1 MTAKMFADLHCHP
14 TFYGFNRMRNTPALE
29 DSPETFNPWH
39 ELPSDQASLEAGGR
53 ATNYSQCNFARMTQG
68 NVRLVF
74 MSFTPI
80 ERGFFEGSASGDE
93 YAFSS
98 ELLRLASG
106 LTLIRSSQKLLNRQ
120 PDQAFRE
127 IGKILRNTGPLRQI
141 VQSVFLKYSFRRIR
155 HIISG
160 QYDYWEEFLKEYEFL
175 RASDSQPVRTTLQTG
190 DESATIEGCYHLV
203 QTPNSLEQ
211 LIEGNDRDMAVLL
224 TIEGAHAF
232 SIGPDQKPVPENIL
246 FERIATLKSL
256 PHPIFFITLAHH
268 FDNGICGHAHSLP
281 DAGQA
286 VMDQIPRMNEDFERK
301 NNLGIRVVRELL
313 DLDEKLAS
321 QNGRRI
327 LIDCKHMSARARKS
341 YYNEIILPYNDQNAA
356 LTAAERKKTPKLPV
370 IFSHAGYAGVKTLDE
385 MIENAP
391 RENDHWRRS
400 PFYAWN
406 INLSDEDVR
415 LVHASD
421 GLIGLCFDRRICGVA
436 PNEKIAPENWSRVL
450 LNQIFGLVDVIMLDE
465 RLKAGEKR
473 TIWDRIS
480 IGSDYD
486 GVIDPIAIYPTA
498 ASLPQFAEDLR
509 ELLHENRHTRMI
521 DRIGVDVLIEKIAW
535 KNAYEFAKTHFPAA
549 SRGLENV

>member
-1 MTAKMFADLHCHP
+1 MTTKMFADLHCHP

-29 DSPETFNPWH
+29 DSSETFDPWH
-39 ELPSDQASLEAGGR
+39 ELPSDQTSLEAGGR
-53 ATNYSQCNFARMTQG
+53 ATNYSQASFARMSQG

-93 YAFSS
+93 YAFTS

-106 LTLIRSSQKLLNRQ
+106 LTLVRSSQKLLNGQ
-120 PDQAFRE
+120 PDMAFRE

-160 QYDYWEEFLKEYEFL
+160 KYDYWEEFLKEYEFL
-175 RASDSQPVRTTLQTG
+175 RSSDSKPVRTTLQTG
-190 DESATIEGCYHLV
+190 DETAAIEGCYHLV
-203 QTPNSLEQ
+203 QTPRVLEQ
-211 LIEGNDRDMAVLL
+211 IIDGTNSDMAVLL
-224 TIEGAHAF
+224 TIEGAHTF
-232 SIGPDQKPVPENIL
+232 SVGPDQKPVATEVI

-268 FDNGICGHAHSLP
+268 FDNGLCGHAHSLP

-301 NNLGIRVVRELL
+301 DDLGLRVVRELL
-313 DLDEKLAS
+313 DIDAGLADK
-321 QNGRRI
+321 NGRRI
-327 LIDCKHMSARARKS
+327 LIDCKHMSARSRKS
-341 YYNEIILPYNDQNAA
+341 YYDEIVRPYNEKNAT
-356 LTAAERKKTPKLPV
+356 LTAAERKKSPKLPV
-370 IFSHAGYAGVKTLDE
+370 LFSHAGYAGVTSLDE

-391 RENDHWRRS
+391 LENDQYRRS
-400 PFYAWN
+400 PFYSWN

-415 LVHASD
+415 MVHASE
-421 GLIGLCFDRRICGVA
+421 GLIGLCFDRRICGVL
-436 PNEKIAPENWSRVL
+436 PGEKVPVDNWPRII
-450 LNQIFGLVDVIMLDE
+450 LNQIFGLVDVIMLDD

-473 TIWDRIS
+473 KIWDTITL
-480 IGSDYD
+480 GTDYD

-498 ASLPQFAEDLR
+498 ASLPKFAEDLR
-509 ELLHENRHTRMI
+509 ALLHEYSHTRMI
-521 DRIGVDVLIEKIAW
+521 DRIGVDELVEKIAW
-535 KNAYEFAKTHFPAA
+535 KNAYTFAQTHFPAA
-549 SRGLENV
+549 SRDLEKL